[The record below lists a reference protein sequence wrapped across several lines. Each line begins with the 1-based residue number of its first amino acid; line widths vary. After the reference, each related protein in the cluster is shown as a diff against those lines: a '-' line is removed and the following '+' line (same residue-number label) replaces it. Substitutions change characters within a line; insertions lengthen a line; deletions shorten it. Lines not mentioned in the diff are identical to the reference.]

1 MASTKPSPP
10 DLLLIV
16 FIHGFKGSNG
26 TFHSFPGRVERQLA
40 TLVDNVESE
49 CITYP
54 AYETRG
60 ELAKAVEAFSNWL
73 KELVTNRKQDR
84 KGEVKVVLCGHSMG
98 GLVAADAVLHFVKE
112 RPDRRAPLFPRV
124 IACLSYD
131 TPYLGLNS
139 KIVYLPVA
147 GLIGAAEKSVSAIKS
162 VPMVGRTA
170 GKAMGSVMET
180 GLKIG
185 GATTRGAA
193 QMMIGAS
200 KILPSRSL
208 TPMGK
213 WVSDHLEFVGVLF
226 EGKALEMRLERMV
239 EYGLET
245 GFVFRTF
252 FTQLRENSKMS
263 IHLRT
268 FIDLPSSHGAIAT
281 YFLKALNNSAKDELG
296 AHRGMFK
303 DETNDGY
310 DWLVSKTTKLI
321 KSAVMSTR
329 GEALPVPKKV
339 YYESPPDEV
348 PTPVA

>member
-1 MASTKPSPP
+1 MTSTESSPP

-16 FIHGFKGSNG
+16 FIHGFKGTDG
-26 TFHSFPGRVERQLA
+26 TFHSFPGRVERQLI

-54 AYETRG
+54 AYKTRG

-73 KELVTNRKQDR
+73 KELVTKRKQDR
-84 KGEVKVVLCGHSMG
+84 KGDVKVVLCGHSMG
-98 GLVAADAVLHFVKE
+98 GLVAADAVLQFVKE
-112 RPDRRAPLFPRV
+112 RPNRRAPLFPRV

-139 KIVYLPVA
+139 KMIYLPVA
-147 GLIGAAEKSVSAIKS
+147 GLIGVAEKSVSAVKS
-162 VPMVGRTA
+162 MPVVGHTT
-170 GKAMGSVMET
+170 GKAMGKVMET
-180 GLKIG
+180 GLKFG
-185 GATTRGAA
+185 GAATRGVAH
-193 QMMIGAS
+193 MMMSAT
-200 KILPSRSL
+200 KVLPSRSL
-208 TPMGK
+208 TPIGK
-213 WVSDHLEFVGVLF
+213 WASDHLEFVGVLF

-239 EYGLET
+239 EHGLET

-268 FIDLPSSHGAIAT
+268 FIDLPSSRGAIAT
-281 YFLKALNNSAKDELG
+281 YFVRALNNSAKNELG

-303 DETNDGY
+303 DETNDGF

-339 YYESPPDEV
+339 YYESPPDE
-348 PTPVA
+348 TPAPAA